1 MMLMEAISSGQ
12 LFKGEAA
19 SALSEIVQQC
29 VRHLL
34 RPWKLVKAG
43 DVSSAGLFKSSTVNT
58 LRQIIDKI
66 YFHHL

>member
-1 MMLMEAISSGQ
+1 MLMEAISSGQ

-29 VRHLL
+29 VRQLL